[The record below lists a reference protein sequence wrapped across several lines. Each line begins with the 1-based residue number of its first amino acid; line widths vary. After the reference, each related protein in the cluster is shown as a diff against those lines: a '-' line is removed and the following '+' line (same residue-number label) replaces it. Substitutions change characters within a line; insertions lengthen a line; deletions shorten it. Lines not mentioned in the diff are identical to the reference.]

1 MPHDTMASPDET
13 VTHPRRDVDPLGAA
27 MITVGAMIGSGIFYT
42 PAEVA
47 RRTGSTARALAVWAA
62 GALLS
67 LLGAFCV
74 AELGAAIPT
83 TGGMYVY
90 LRRAYGTF
98 TAFLFGW
105 SMLAVLVPSSV
116 AFFAGVTARHLAPA
130 LGLPETFVTVGV
142 VALVA
147 GVNVWGVRA
156 AAGLQSATALAK
168 YAGLAV
174 VAVAA
179 FVADPATVAAA
190 ASAPAPSEPMGA
202 WEASLAAVVPV
213 LWAYDGWV
221 DVTSVAGE
229 VRDPGR
235 VVPRALIAGT
245 LAVGAVYLLV
255 VAGYHH
261 ALGTGT
267 LAASRAP
274 GNDLGVALAGGIGLR
289 LMAALV
295 ALSTFGGCVIGML
308 TGTRVV
314 AAMGQDGAFFPALGT
329 LSARGTPSRAIVLTA
344 ALAVAY
350 ALSSRLGQ
358 LAEMF
363 VVGAWPFYG
372 LTAIATMILRRRE
385 PALARPFRTPLYPWS
400 VLGFLA
406 AIAVMLVSFTRTTPV
421 PTLVSFAVIATAI
434 PVYGAMR
441 LRARASGR

>member
-1 MPHDTMASPDET
+1 MPHDTMASADET
-13 VTHPRRDVDPLGAA
+13 ETHARRDVGPLGAA

-47 RRTGSTARALAVWAA
+47 HRTGSTARALAVWAA

-130 LGLPETFVTVGV
+130 LGAPEAWVSVGV
-142 VALVA
+142 IALVA

-168 YAGLAV
+168 YAGLAL
-174 VAVAA
+174 VALAA
-179 FVADPATVAAA
+179 FVADPSSVAAA
-190 ASAPAPSEPMGA
+190 VVPAPALGEPMGA

-235 VVPRALIAGT
+235 VIPRALIVGT
-245 LAVGAVYLLV
+245 LAVGAVYLVV

-261 ALGTGT
+261 ALGTAALG
-267 LAASRAP
+267 ASRAP
-274 GNDLGVALAGGIGLR
+274 GNDLGVALAGGVGLR

-314 AAMGQDGAFFPALGT
+314 AAMGQDGAFIPALGT
-329 LSARGTPSRAIVLTA
+329 LSARGTPSRAIALTA

-385 PALARPFRTPLYPWS
+385 PSLARPFRTPFYPWS

-434 PVYGAMR
+434 PVYGVMR
-441 LRARASGR
+441 LRARA

>member
-1 MPHDTMASPDET
+1 MPLDTMASPDES
-13 VTHPRRDVDPLGAA
+13 VTHARRDVGPLGAA

-130 LGLPETFVTVGV
+130 LGLHETFVTAGV
-142 VALVA
+142 IALVA
-147 GVNVWGVRA
+147 AVNVWGVRA

-179 FVADPATVAAA
+179 FVAEPSSVAVVN
-190 ASAPAPSEPMGA
+190 ASAEGEPMSA

-229 VRDPGR
+229 VRDPGK
-235 VVPRALIAGT
+235 VVPRALIVGT

-261 ALGTGT
+261 ALGTAALG
-267 LAASRAP
+267 ASRAP
-274 GNDLGVALAGGIGLR
+274 GNDLGVALAGTLGLR

-314 AAMGQDGAFFPALGT
+314 AAMGQDGAFIPALGA
-329 LSARGTPSRAIVLTA
+329 LSTRGTPSRAIVLTA

-372 LTAIATMILRRRE
+372 LTAIATMILRRKE
-385 PALARPFRTPLYPWS
+385 PSLARPFRTPFYPWS

-434 PVYGAMR
+434 PVYGVMR
-441 LRARASGR
+441 LRARGHGR